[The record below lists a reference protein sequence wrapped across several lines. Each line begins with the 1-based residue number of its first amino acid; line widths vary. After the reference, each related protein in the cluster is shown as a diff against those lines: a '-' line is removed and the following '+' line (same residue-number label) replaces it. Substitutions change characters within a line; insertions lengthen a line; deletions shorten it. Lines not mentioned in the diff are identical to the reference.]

1 MNFTYLFTAIVVS
14 IVAWVTFASLNTLD
28 NASKAGGCC
37 EKNDCG
43 KNPMD
48 MLVWW
53 AHLGIGIAA
62 ILYVLYS
69 TVTEMV

>member
-1 MNFTYLFTAIVVS
+1 MNSLITAVIVS
-14 IVAWVTFASLNTLD
+14 IVAWITFASLNTLD
-28 NASKAGGCC
+28 NASKENGCC
-37 EKNDCG
+37 SKNDCG

-62 ILYVLYS
+62 IMYVLYS
-69 TVTEMV
+69 TVSGMM